1 MKSLIIDARQRSRVL
16 RDQRG
21 ITGLE
26 TAIVLI
32 AFVVVASVFAFAIL
46 SSGLLATEQ
55 SKEAVLGGLAE
66 AQATLVLR
74 GAVIT
79 HNATSTQLVNRV
91 AFQVSLPAS
100 GDDVNL
106 ASTALVVTYI
116 DEDQTE
122 ALTFVAD
129 PDNNPG
135 YGITYLLGTGDL
147 LDPGERVEFTANL
160 TGLTPRLGVSKDFVI
175 QVKPPEGA
183 TLTVDRRTP
192 AELTP
197 VVNLN

>member
-16 RDQRG
+16 RGQRG

-100 GDDVNL
+100 ADDVNL

-116 DEDQTE
+116 DEDQI
-122 ALTFVAD
+122 ADITFVAD
-129 PDNNPG
+129 PVNNPG
-135 YGITYLLGTGDL
+135 YGISYLLGTGDL

-160 TGLTPRLGVSKDFVI
+160 TGLTTRLGVSKDFVI
-175 QVKPPEGA
+175 EV
-183 TLTVDRRTP
+183 
-192 AELTP
+192 
-197 VVNLN
+197 